1 MIQKY
6 KSRFLSTYETTIPLI
21 QESRHFCKK
30 FVQDSCG
37 LILLRTVPLLTAPLH
52 TLPLHP
58 SVVPKSK
65 LQCKSLNL
73 KLPHT
78 NSNANLKILQ
88 SETISDATGYQLK
101 QE

>member
-1 MIQKY
+1 M
-6 KSRFLSTYETTIPLI
+6 PLI
-21 QESRHFCKK
+21 QKSRHFCKK
-30 FVQDSCG
+30 VVQDSCG
-37 LILLRTVPLLTAPLH
+37 LILLLTVPLLTAPLH
-52 TLPLHP
+52 TLPSHP

-73 KLPHT
+73 KLSHT

-88 SETISDATGYQLK
+88 SDTYSDATGFQIK